1 MGIFATGVGHFR
13 GVSVGFLDARDDLS
27 ADRAIGIGGV
37 NEVEEVRRDGSG
49 QLGPGEENASTLFFG
64 ENQVFLDVGE

>member
-49 QLGPGEENASTLFFG
+49 QLGPGEENTSTLFFG